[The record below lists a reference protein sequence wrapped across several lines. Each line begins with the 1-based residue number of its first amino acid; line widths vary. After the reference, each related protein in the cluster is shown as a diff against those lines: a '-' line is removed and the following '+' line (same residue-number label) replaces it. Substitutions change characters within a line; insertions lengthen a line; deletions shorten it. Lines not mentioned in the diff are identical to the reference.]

1 MVRFVSFR
9 FSPVRYL
16 RFRFQVLTASRGH
29 RPCHSDQERLNARRA
44 LGFPAAYRAAI
55 RRGDTFVGDRSREIR
70 WSGLVVR
77 ITRTC
82 RDPSPKL
89 VRRCGWDR
97 FAVERSAVVVV
108 GYPDDLE
115 PCCPEHGKDLAHG
128 NSVVFSDSPSVPETS
143 IHLSVELQ
151 QVRPRKTSPDA
162 LSRNVLP
169 TRFWSRML
177 GAPGR

>member
-1 MVRFVSFR
+1 MPSRPS
-9 FSPVRYL
+9 
-16 RFRFQVLTASRGH
+16 TAAGS
-29 RPCHSDQERLNARRA
+29 
-44 LGFPAAYRAAI
+44 
-55 RRGDTFVGDRSREIR
+55 
-70 WSGLVVR
+70 
-77 ITRTC
+77 
-82 RDPSPKL
+82 L

-115 PCCPEHGKDLAHG
+115 PCCPEHGKDLGHG

-177 GAPGR
+177 GAPGRRRANASSKPSASI

>member
-1 MVRFVSFR
+1 M
-9 FSPVRYL
+9 
-16 RFRFQVLTASRGH
+16 SRSRRVG
-29 RPCHSDQERLNARRA
+29 RGNARPRIAPA
-44 LGFPAAYRAAI
+44 LKRCWRRPAVI
-55 RRGDTFVGDRSREIR
+55 
-70 WSGLVVR
+70 VV
-77 ITRTC
+77 
-82 RDPSPKL
+82 
-89 VRRCGWDR
+89 R

-177 GAPGR
+177 GAPGRRRANASSKPSASI